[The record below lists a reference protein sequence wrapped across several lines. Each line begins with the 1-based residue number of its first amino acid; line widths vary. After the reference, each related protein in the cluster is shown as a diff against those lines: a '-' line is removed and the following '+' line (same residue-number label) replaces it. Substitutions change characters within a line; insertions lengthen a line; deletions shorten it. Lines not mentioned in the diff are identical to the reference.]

1 MADEHRDTRR
11 PLPSRHI
18 SVSIDRPPAQVY
30 AFAAD
35 VANLGR
41 WASGLADLQNV
52 RFVERNAFG
61 VLDHDVEL
69 DSGATVHN
77 SMRVI
82 PNMAGSEVI
91 FTLICRPD
99 MSAEQIADDA
109 ATVHKDL
116 ARLKRLVEAE
126 PAIAA
131 DEGAAHVHHAIDY
144 IELTVTDVA
153 AATRFYT
160 AAFGWRFNHYGPN
173 YAGIQGDGRE
183 VGGLR
188 GDKNVVRGG
197 PLVVLYSRNL
207 DATLQ
212 AVREAGGRVVQEPF
226 DFPGGRR
233 FHFTDPSGNELGVW
247 AEA

>member
-1 MADEHRDTRR
+1 MKTVTTQR
-11 PLPSRHI
+11 PVPTRHI
-18 SVSIDRPPAQVY
+18 SVAIDRPPAQVY

-35 VANLGR
+35 AANLGR
-41 WASGLADLQNV
+41 WASGLADLMPSV
-52 RFVERNAFG
+52 RLVDRNAFG

-91 FTLICRPD
+91 FTLICRPE
-99 MSAEQIADDA
+99 MSAEQIAEDA
-109 ATVHKDL
+109 ATVHGDL
-116 ARLKRLVEAE
+116 ARLKRLVEEE
-126 PAIAA
+126 PAKAA
-131 DEGAAHVHHAIDY
+131 DESAAHVHHAIDY

-153 AATRFYT
+153 AAMRFYT
-160 AAFGWRFNHYGPN
+160 AAFGWRFNSYGPE

-183 VGGLR
+183 VGGLC
-188 GDKNVVRGG
+188 GAKNVVAGG

-207 DATLQ
+207 EATLQ
-212 AVREAGGRVVQEPF
+212 AVRNAGGVVQEPF

-233 FHFTDPSGNELGVW
+233 FHFTDPAGNELAVW
-247 AEA
+247 SHA